1 MNKKFLTLLFLGV
14 FLVGP
19 MTTQAQEDADDP
31 MWETILLTPDNTKL
45 KTLGENMRNH
55 NQKYHSEDPYNAT
68 VYTISTGP
76 NTGKMVWMMGPL
88 KFTHL
93 DSRPAEGG
101 HDEDWRD
108 NIMPYVKKISHGE
121 YWQGD
126 NKLSN
131 TAMMTEGPG
140 QYPIVF
146 VRYWKVELGHGHNI
160 NHLLKMVSET
170 VKAMEGDNPWGVYYN
185 LFRQGDMGRHIATVG
200 FSKNWAEYD
209 EDPIFKKTFL
219 ETHGENSWDGFVR
232 NMDLTFEDS
241 WDEIWTYS
249 KELSGD

>member
-1 MNKKFLTLLFLGV
+1 MYKKLFTLMFLGV
-14 FLVGP
+14 FLLGP
-19 MTTQAQEDADDP
+19 MTIQAQEDADEP

-55 NQKYHSEDPYNAT
+55 NQKYHSEGAHKAT
-68 VYTISTGP
+68 VYTITTGP

-88 KFTHL
+88 KFSHL

-108 NIMPYVKKISHGE
+108 NIMPYLKKISHGE

-126 NKLSN
+126 SKLSN

-160 NHLLKMVSET
+160 NHLLGMVSKT

-219 ETHGENSWDGFVR
+219 ATHGDNSWDGFVR